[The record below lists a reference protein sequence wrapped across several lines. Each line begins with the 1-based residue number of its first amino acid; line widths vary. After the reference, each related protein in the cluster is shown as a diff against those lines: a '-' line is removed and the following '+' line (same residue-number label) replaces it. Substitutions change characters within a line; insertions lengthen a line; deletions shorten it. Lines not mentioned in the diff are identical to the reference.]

1 MIGTRTFVAKREE
14 VERKWYVIDAS
25 GKHLG
30 RLAVQIVRILTG
42 KHRPTYT
49 PHVDTGD
56 FVVVINADKVGL
68 TGRKSEQSKLYR
80 YSGYPG
86 GLKSATYGEVL
97 KKRPIHLI
105 ERVIWGM
112 LPKTKLGRAM
122 YKKLKVYS
130 GNTHPHASQTPEA
143 VDSFQW

>member
-1 MIGTRTFVAKREE
+1 MIGTRTYVAKKEE
-14 VERKWYVIDAS
+14 VKRKWYVIDAT

-30 RLAVQIVRILTG
+30 RMAVQVARILTG

-56 FVVVINADKVGL
+56 FVIVVNAEKVGL
-68 TGRKSEQSKLYR
+68 TGKKAEQSKLYR

-86 GLKSATYGEVL
+86 GLKSSTYGEIL
-97 KKRPIHLI
+97 KRRPTHLI
-105 ERVIWGM
+105 ERVVWGM
-112 LPKTKLGRAM
+112 LPKTKLGRSM

-130 GNTHPHASQTPEA
+130 GASHPHASQCPES
-143 VDSFQW
+143 VESFNW

>member
-1 MIGTRTFVAKREE
+1 MIGTRTYVAKREE
-14 VERKWYVIDAS
+14 VERKWYVIDATD
-25 GKHLG
+25 KHLG
-30 RLAVQIVRILTG
+30 RLAVQVARILIG
-42 KHRPTYT
+42 KHQPTYT

-68 TGRKSEQSKLYR
+68 TGKKLNQSKLHS

-86 GLKSATYGEVL
+86 GLKTTTYGEAL
-97 KKRPIHLI
+97 KKHPERLI
-105 ERVIWGM
+105 EKVVWGM

-130 GNTHPHASQTPEA
+130 GPNHPHSAQCPEN
-143 VDSFQW
+143 VESFKW